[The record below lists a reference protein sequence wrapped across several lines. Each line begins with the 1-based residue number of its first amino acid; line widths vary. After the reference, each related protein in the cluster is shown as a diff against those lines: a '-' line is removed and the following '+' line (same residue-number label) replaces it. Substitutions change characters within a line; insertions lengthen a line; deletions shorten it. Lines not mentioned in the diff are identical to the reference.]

1 MNYVITGSIGHISKP
16 IVQGLTKL
24 GHAVTVITSKADNTA
39 AIEALG
45 ATAAVGSVEDAD
57 FVKATFAGADAVY
70 LMIPPKWGVTGWR
83 AFQNGIA
90 DNYIEAIRANDI
102 QFVVLLSS
110 IGAHKGEGTGP
121 VDGLYDM
128 EQKLKTVE
136 GLNVKSLRPSYFMYN
151 LFAMIGLVKQA
162 GIMGANF
169 GDDKLVLVH
178 TDDIAEAALQNLLN
192 LDFTGFQ
199 VQYVAGDERTG
210 AEIAQILGEAIGKP
224 QTPWVVFSDEQ
235 NREGMIQ
242 AGLNDEMADKYTE
255 MGASLRDGSMQAD
268 YFANRPA
275 KLGKIKLEDFARQEF
290 APAFNA

>member
-24 GHAVTVITSKADNTA
+24 GHAVTVITSKADNSA

-83 AFQNGIA
+83 AFQNRIA